1 MKHFLSIIFLLGTT
15 VLFYSCKK
23 EYSLEGGIVTG
34 GGNTNS
40 GTSEGTLG
48 GTPGTCANVIVNGTY
63 GQGVTLNDSTI
74 NVSVEV
80 KITKAGTYTI
90 GTDTI
95 NGVHF
100 LKSGTFTDSGIR
112 RVTLRAYGTPSN
124 AGLFTYTVKYKSSS
138 CTFEVEV
145 FATAITN
152 GADYFPTTANSYWTY
167 NDDIG
172 ADTFRTTSTG
182 NTKDFAGNTYS
193 VFVDTPGLDSSFY
206 RKGSGLYYEYF
217 QSLAIPGATNLPSG
231 EYIFLKDNV
240 PVNSQWESAEFPI
253 AISGITT
260 KLKLK
265 FTITQKNT
273 SKLIGSKIYANVIV
287 IKRELLAFALLGYQ
301 TVDTVELWYAKGIGR
316 INDKGVTVPYTD
328 DIISYKVF

>member
-1 MKHFLSIIFLLGTT
+1 MKQFLSIIFFLSTT
-15 VLFYSCKK
+15 VFFYSCKK

-48 GTPGTCANVIVNGTY
+48 GTPGTCANVLVKGIY
-63 GQGVTLNDSTI
+63 GQGIALNDSTI

-80 KITKAGTYTI
+80 TISKPGTYTI

-100 LKSGTFTDSGIR
+100 VKSGTFTDSGVQ
-112 RVTLRAYGTPSN
+112 RVTLRAFGTPSN
-124 AGLFTYTVKYKSSS
+124 PGLFTYTVKYKGSS
-138 CTFEVEV
+138 CNFEVEV

-167 NDDIG
+167 NDDLA

-182 NTKDFAGNTYS
+182 STKDFAGNTYS
-193 VFVDTPGLDSSFY
+193 VFIDTPGIDSAFY

-253 AISGITT
+253 TISGVVT

-265 FTITQKNT
+265 FTIVEKNT

-287 IKRELLAFALLGYQ
+287 VKRELLAFALLGYQ
-301 TVDTVELWYAKGIGR
+301 TVDAVELSYAKGIGR
-316 INDKGVTVPYTD
+316 INDEGVTLPYTD
-328 DIISYKVF
+328 NIISYKVF